1 MNDGK
6 MKVNIY
12 FVIKRVAF
20 ELGLEQT
27 NSPPGKPI
35 PGNVVSPQAS
45 KDFIGVVHP
54 GKSHYENE
62 QNHPVSI
69 LMVTNDIFYLSTNSL
84 MNDNE
89 LLTTSS
95 PAAGAG
101 PYYYN

>member
-6 MKVNIY
+6 MKVKIY

-69 LMVTNDIFYLSTNSL
+69 LENGHKRHISTNAL